1 MSANVIAVLTIVAI
15 ITGPLIALGL
25 QRLAEARRERRQQRM
40 WVFRVL
46 MMYRANPI
54 DHNYVQAL
62 NLIDV
67 VFNEETDEE
76 RAIRNAWK
84 ELLDHLQSD
93 QASKAAQ
100 EKAQDLGAVLL
111 MAMGKR
117 LGYRLDAV
125 YLKRQ
130 AYQPQGHV
138 DVARES
144 NELPRLALDFL
155 KYKQRLPVAVF
166 ADDFEALRLP
176 PDAPT
181 TVAAKT
187 TTDLRSE

>member
-1 MSANVIAVLTIVAI
+1 MSQGVIAVATIVAI
-15 ITGPLIALGL
+15 IAGPLFTLLL
-25 QRLAEARRERRQQRM
+25 QKWTEARRERRQQRM

-84 ELLDHLQSD
+84 ALLDHLQSD

-144 NELPRLALDFL
+144 NELRRLALDFL
-155 KYKQRLPVAVF
+155 KYKQRLPVAIF
-166 ADDFEALRLP
+166 ADDFEKLRIP
-176 PDAPT
+176 TDAPT
-181 TVAAKT
+181 TIAART
-187 TTDLRSE
+187 TTDLRGE

>member
-1 MSANVIAVLTIVAI
+1 MSQGVIAVATIVAI
-15 ITGPLIALGL
+15 IAGPLFTLLL
-25 QRLAEARRERRQQRM
+25 QKWTEARREKRQQRM

-67 VFNEETDEE
+67 VFDEETDEE

-93 QASKAAQ
+93 QASKVAQ

-138 DVARES
+138 DIARES
-144 NELPRLALDFL
+144 NELRRLALDFL

-166 ADDFEALRLP
+166 ADDFEELRLP

-181 TVAAKT
+181 TVAARA
-187 TTDLRSE
+187 TTD